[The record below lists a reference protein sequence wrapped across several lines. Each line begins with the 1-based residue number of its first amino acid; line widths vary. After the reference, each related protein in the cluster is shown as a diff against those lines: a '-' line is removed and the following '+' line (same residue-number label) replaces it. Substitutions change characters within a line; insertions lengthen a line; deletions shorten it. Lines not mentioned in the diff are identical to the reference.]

1 MGGGKVNLFRQFE
14 KLLPARPLLIG
25 TVQAASADGLMV
37 ELMSGAQVR
46 ARGEAAVG
54 ERVFVRDG
62 AVEGPPPAM
71 PVIYVEV

>member
-1 MGGGKVNLFRQFE
+1 MNLFRQFE

-25 TVQAASADGLMV
+25 TVQSVATDGLLV
-37 ELMSGAQVR
+37 ELLGGGTVR

-62 AVEGPPPAM
+62 AVEGPAPAM
-71 PVIYVEV
+71 PVIPVEV